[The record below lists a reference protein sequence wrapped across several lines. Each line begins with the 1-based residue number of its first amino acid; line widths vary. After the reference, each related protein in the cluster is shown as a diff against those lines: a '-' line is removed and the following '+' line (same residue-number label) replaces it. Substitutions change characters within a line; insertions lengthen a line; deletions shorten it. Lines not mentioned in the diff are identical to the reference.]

1 MLILRIKTRDPLRVI
16 RKYESKRAR
25 LLAVT
30 SEEQTFSMLYTIDEY
45 DELDE

>member
-1 MLILRIKTRDPLRVI
+1 MIILRIRTIDPIRVT

-30 SEEQTFSMLYTIDEY
+30 SEDQTYSMLYAMDEY
-45 DELDE
+45 EEID

>member
-16 RKYESKRAR
+16 RKYESRRAR

-30 SEEQTFSMLYTIDEY
+30 SGDLNYLMLYVMDEY
-45 DELDE
+45 DELY

>member
-1 MLILRIKTRDPLRVI
+1 MLILRIKTTDPLRVV

-30 SEEQTFSMLYTIDEY
+30 SDDPTYSMLYVMDEY
-45 DELDE
+45 DDLE